1 MCGAENRTAMGR
13 RTAEKNFASSAS
25 IVETGLSKQGESSS
39 GMRDDAARGP
49 RHPTPTS
56 GMALENRGKRG
67 QNEFRLPKPE
77 PYGCGRGSAATI

>member
-13 RTAEKNFASSAS
+13 RAAEKIFASSAS

-39 GMRDDAARGP
+39 GMCNDAARGP

-67 QNEFRLPKPE
+67 QNDVGFPKPA
-77 PYGCGRGSAATI
+77 PSRCGRRSAATI